1 MAVLLFYLFNKYMS
15 LKYKQEINVYKFEN
29 WLLSIVIS
37 EKGDLRISTTEQKF
51 RNFQNLTL

>member
-29 WLLSIVIS
+29 WLLSIGIS